1 MDRWIQRLSQDNT
14 NSWAVYELCKA
25 MEREGVFN
33 NLTPLEQYELVRST
47 CQACGAT
54 GRAIQ
59 EGWWE
64 YAISQKSA

>member
-1 MDRWIQRLSQDNT
+1 MDRWKQLLSRDNA

-25 MEREGVFN
+25 MEREGVFKG
-33 NLTPLEQYELVRST
+33 LVLREQYDLVRST
-47 CQACGAT
+47 CQARGAT

-64 YAISQKSA
+64 YESSQKSA